1 MKNALNICKN
11 NNGPNLNKQNS
22 QLLNLSLAIEE
33 VFQVHSQKR
42 PVANIPFINF
52 RSQSREM
59 SLPKLL
65 NTQLS
70 VFSTYFGFLPSI
82 KV

>member
-33 VFQVHSQKR
+33 VFQV
-42 PVANIPFINF
+42 
-52 RSQSREM
+52 RS
-59 SLPKLL
+59 
-65 NTQLS
+65 
-70 VFSTYFGFLPSI
+70 
-82 KV
+82 